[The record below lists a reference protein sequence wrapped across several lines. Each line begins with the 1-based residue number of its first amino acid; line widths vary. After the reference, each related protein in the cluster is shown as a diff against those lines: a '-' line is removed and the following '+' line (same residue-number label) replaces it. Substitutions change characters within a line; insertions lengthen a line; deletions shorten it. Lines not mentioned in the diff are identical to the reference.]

1 MYSSEATCLSLFFVP
16 AAPLLRIRPCH
27 LEDDYLRSKL
37 HPGIKIDDILIDHAD
52 TPGRD
57 GLADTIWLR
66 GSVNA
71 VSCVFPVFEQ
81 IERTRAK
88 RIADAA
94 FHAFGPFRVACWLS
108 GNHGAGRR
116 PMRPFLL
123 LLHCAGARKGKPFAS
138 DANAV
143 SDRPTV
149 LLNEVEEAV
158 MRINDDGADWV

>member
-1 MYSSEATCLSLFFVP
+1 NPMAKKNIRATKPVPNNNAACKVRLTAGSTTRSAARPLISSSVVIAGCPANLRRTHYRTAFIHPKPPASLHSSFRP
-16 AAPLLRIRPCH
+16 PPLLRIRPCH
-27 LEDDYLRSKL
+27 LEDDDFRSKR
-37 HPGIKIDDILIDHAD
+37 HPGIEIDDILIHHAD

-94 FHAFGPFRVACWLS
+94 FHAFRPFRVA
-108 GNHGAGRR
+108 
-116 PMRPFLL
+116 F
-123 LLHCAGARKGKPFAS
+123 
-138 DANAV
+138 
-143 SDRPTV
+143 
-149 LLNEVEEAV
+149 
-158 MRINDDGADWV
+158 